1 MMSDI
6 VMQVSNLKTH
16 FFTSE
21 GEIPAVDDVS
31 LKIHKGEI
39 VGVVGE
45 SGSGKSVTSLS
56 IMQLLPERIG
66 KIVAGEILFNGQ
78 DLTQAS
84 KKQMQKIRGKKIS
97 MIFKEPMTSLDPLF
111 TIGRSEESSVGKGG
125 RD

>member
-31 LKIHKGEI
+31 LKIHIGEI

-56 IMQLLPERIG
+56 IMQLLQERIG
-66 KIVAGEILFNGQ
+66 KIIDGVILFNGQ
-78 DLTQAS
+78 ALTQAS
-84 KKQMQKIRGKKIS
+84 SNQMQKILAQSNSLIV
-97 MIFKEPMTSLDPLF
+97 KE
-111 TIGRSEESSVGKGG
+111 
-125 RD
+125 